1 MSENEKIKGAKGL
14 HPSSGVLLDS
24 CKNEYNNVFG
34 NAQKLDNKINIA
46 ITFCGVLFLSMI
58 EMLDFDGMVK
68 CPIEADES
76 LFATI
81 CYIVL
86 IIVGICLYLWALI
99 EFMVLANPTDYK
111 ILDMEEILLKELDKE
126 ECQNV
131 ETYLVIKYI
140 GANNT
145 NSEINNKRAGKYK
158 NGMIK
163 LIVTVVI
170 VIMVYIIKY
179 NFI

>member
-1 MSENEKIKGAKGL
+1 MSKNEKIKGSKGL
-14 HPSSGVLLDS
+14 HPSSGILLDS

-46 ITFCGVLFLSMI
+46 ITFCGVLFISMV

-68 CPIEADES
+68 YLTEADKA

-81 CYIVL
+81 GYIAL
-86 IIVGICLYLWALI
+86 IITGICLYLWALI
-99 EFMVLANPTDYK
+99 EFMVLANPTNYK
-111 ILDMEEILLKELDKE
+111 ILDMEDFFLKELDKE
-126 ECQNV
+126 ECQDV

-140 GANNT
+140 GANST
-145 NSEINNKRAGKYK
+145 NSEINNKRAEKYK

-170 VIMVYIIKY
+170 VITVYIIKY